1 MIRSLTIGLPLGTR
15 SVESL
20 NADLDKFLP
29 LTAELIQAAGMNCR
43 TTRITLPPCGSS
55 FEMDGAL
62 ESRVGA
68 ADAIASAHGV
78 RWFCVPL
85 DFTTPDPVD
94 TRSAAAASLVKRF
107 PRAFINFQAS
117 RDWSSAGRHLGEIGH
132 EVLRISRLSNNGF
145 DNFRVGA
152 SFNCEANTPFFP
164 FSYHGGDKAA
174 FSFALETTAIALAAA
189 ENHAGDFTAIRESFR
204 SDLIQLL
211 ARIEGIGRS
220 IEASCDVEYRGAD
233 ASLAPLPDGR
243 NSVANLVERI
253 IGSPMGSHGTLA
265 ATAALTDDIRA
276 AIEASG
282 NMSVGFNGVMYSV
295 LEDQGLA
302 AAVSNRLVGISDLVS
317 YASVCGC
324 GLDMVPI
331 AGHSFKEEIAS
342 LMLDIGALSAAA
354 RKPLGVRVLPV
365 PGKPA
370 NEYTSFNQDFL
381 CDSRVMSLGPHV
393 QAPLLMQDPPMIRSA
408 ATRRPT
414 M

>member
-1 MIRSLTIGLPLGTR
+1 MIRSLTIGLPVGTR

-20 NADLDKFLP
+20 NADLGKLLP
-29 LTAELIQAAGMNCR
+29 LAAQLLDAAGLDCR

-55 FEMDGAL
+55 FEMEGAL

-68 ADAIASAHGV
+68 ADSLASANGV
-78 RWFCVPL
+78 RWYCVPL
-85 DFTTPDPVD
+85 DFTTLDPVD
-94 TRSAAAASLVKRF
+94 KRSAAVASLVQRF

-117 RDWSSAGRHLGEIGH
+117 QDWNSAGRHLGEIGH
-132 EVLRISRLSNNGF
+132 EVLRITRLSNNGF

-164 FSYHGGDKAA
+164 FSYHRGDKVA
-174 FSFALETTAIALAAA
+174 FSFALETTSLALTAT
-189 ENHAGDFTAIRESFR
+189 EEHAGDFKAIRESFR
-204 SDLIQLL
+204 SSLTKLL
-211 ARIEGIGRS
+211 TRVESIGRS
-220 IEASCDVEYRGAD
+220 IEAGCDVEYRGAD

-276 AIEASG
+276 AIAG
-282 NMSVGFNGVMYSV
+282 AGTTSVGFNGVMYSV

-302 AAVSNRLVGISDLVS
+302 AAVSNRLVGIPDLVS
-317 YASVCGC
+317 YAGVCGC

-331 AGHSFKEEIAS
+331 AGHAFKEEIAS
-342 LMLDIGALSAAA
+342 LMLDVGALSAAA

-365 PGKPA
+365 PGKRA

-393 QAPLLMQDPPMIRSA
+393 QAPLLMQEPPTIGSA
-408 ATRRPT
+408 ATRPT